1 MPLLLIPIGFALLV
15 ALWLVLLPLGL
26 WQRYRRGRAQRR
38 ARPWSARLNLWSW
51 ALSVALFLSGSGLA
65 GLWIEHAFMHAAAG
79 ALAGMLL
86 GLVGWRLARVEPDG
100 DGLRHTPNAVLVLA
114 LTLLLA
120 ARIAMGLWQL
130 AHAGD
135 TGAADW
141 LARQAGLLAVGGL
154 LLGHQVGYA
163 WVLHRALAQRRT

>member
-1 MPLLLIPIGFALLV
+1 MPLLLIPLGFALLV

-38 ARPWSARLNLWSW
+38 ARRWSARVNWWSW
-51 ALSVALFLSGSGLA
+51 ALSAVLFLAGTAFA
-65 GLWIEHAFMHAAAG
+65 GLWIERAFVHGAG
-79 ALAGMLL
+79 GVLAGVLL
-86 GLVGWRLARVEPDG
+86 GLIGWRLARVEPDA
-100 DGLRHTPNAVLVLA
+100 DGLRHTPHAGLILA

-120 ARIAMGLWQL
+120 ARIALGLWQL

-154 LLGHQVGYA
+154 LLGHQAGYA
-163 WVLHRALAQRRT
+163 WALHRALARRRT

>member
-1 MPLLLIPIGFALLV
+1 MPLLLIPLGLALLA

-38 ARPWSARLNLWSW
+38 ARPWSARINLWSW
-51 ALSVALFLSGSGLA
+51 ALSVVLFLVGAAFA
-65 GLWIEHAFMHAAAG
+65 GLWVERAIVHGAG
-79 ALAGMLL
+79 GVLAGTLL
-86 GLVGWRLARVEPDG
+86 GWVGWRLARVEPDV

-114 LTLLLA
+114 LTVLLA
-120 ARIAMGLWQL
+120 ARIAIGLWQL

-141 LARQAGLLAVGGL
+141 LARQAGLFAVGGL
-154 LLGHQVGYA
+154 LLGHQTGYA
-163 WVLHRALAQRRT
+163 WALHRALARRRT

>member
-1 MPLLLIPIGFALLV
+1 MPLLLVPLGLLLLV

-38 ARPWSARLNLWSW
+38 VRPWSARLNLWSW
-51 ALSVALFLSGSGLA
+51 TLSVAMFLA
-65 GLWIEHAFMHAAAG
+65 GAAFAGIWIERAFVHAAVG
-79 ALAGMLL
+79 ALAGALL
-86 GLVGWRLARVEPDG
+86 GLVGWRLARVEPDPV
-100 DGLRHTPNAVLVLA
+100 GLRHTPNAALVLA

-120 ARIAMGLWQL
+120 ARISLGLWQL

-135 TGAADW
+135 AGAVAW

-154 LLGHQVGYA
+154 LLGHQMGYA
-163 WVLHRALAQRRT
+163 WALRRAFARCRT